1 MDSYILDTNV
11 FFNME
16 AGFALGKTTND
27 VMKTIT
33 QFALEGKSK
42 QSHTFFMPPR
52 IVDEF
57 LSFFDDTKQDSVQ
70 KLLAAVVVQSPEI
83 HTDSIPAHILY
94 TMVEDIRLRSLRGL
108 RVGEE
113 EIEKAGKSLMEKG
126 TLDRI
131 SFQKTIGEYVRGYRD
146 RYRQATRV
154 GFLDSVAD
162 LDVIMLAKEVNG
174 AIVSSDEGLLK
185 WARLF
190 GVKEVVPQALA
201 TRLHQG

>member
-1 MDSYILDTNV
+1 MDSYILDTNI

-16 AGFALGKTTND
+16 AGFSLGKTTNE
-27 VMKTIT
+27 VMKSIT
-33 QFALEGKSK
+33 QSAQVGKEK
-42 QSHTFFMPPR
+42 KTHMFCMPPR

-57 LSFFDDTKQDSVQ
+57 LSFFEDTNQEVIQ
-70 KLLAAVVVQSPEI
+70 KLLASITVQSPDI
-83 HTDSIPAHILY
+83 HVHKLPAHIFY
-94 TMVEDIRLRSLRGL
+94 TMVEDIRNRSLRGL

-113 EIEKAGKSLMEKG
+113 EIEKAGRSLMEKG

-131 SFQKTIGEYVRGYRD
+131 TFQKTIGEYVRGYRD

-162 LDVIMLAKEVNG
+162 LDIIMLALELDG
-174 AIVSSDEGLLK
+174 TIVSSDEGLLK

-201 TRLHQG
+201 TRLHLG